1 MLSKYYFKNNLY
13 LLTSVNV
20 GDLTDSGA
28 GHLPDIKNRLFTDLH
43 KYPRGYNQA
52 NVYRGSIEAGKDGI
66 QYCFDMEVH
75 KMLAAIEWDNLI
87 FDPVRQMLTKIM
99 AYLPVLLGALL
110 ILIVGWIVA
119 KIIRWI
125 VDGLLKA
132 IRFDTLADKA
142 GISEVLRKGNL
153 KTSAREVI
161 SGLVYW
167 LVIIMVLVMVV
178 NALGLPN
185 ASEVLSS
192 LFAYVPKVIAALL
205 VLVVAIFLANFVS
218 GLVQIAAG
226 NANLPKPALLA
237 GISRWAIIIFAVT
250 ISLTQLGIAP
260 LLVTATFNIIL
271 GGIVLALAL
280 AFGLGGKDAAA
291 RYLEELKQKRSGK

>member
-1 MLSKYYFKNNLY
+1 
-13 LLTSVNV
+13 
-20 GDLTDSGA
+20 
-28 GHLPDIKNRLFTDLH
+28 
-43 KYPRGYNQA
+43 
-52 NVYRGSIEAGKDGI
+52 
-66 QYCFDMEVH
+66 
-75 KMLAAIEWDNLI
+75 MLAAIEWDNLI
-87 FDPVRQMLTKIM
+87 VEPVREMLTKIM

-125 VDGLLKA
+125 VDGLLRA

-153 KTSAREVI
+153 NTSARKVI

-167 LVIIMVLVMVV
+167 LVIIMVLVMTV

-185 ASEVLSS
+185 TSDVLAS

-226 NANLPKPALLA
+226 NANLPKPHLLA

-250 ISLTQLGIAP
+250 IALAQLGIAP

-271 GGIVLALAL
+271 GGVCLALAL

-291 RYLEELKQKRSGK
+291 RYLEELKQKRSQK